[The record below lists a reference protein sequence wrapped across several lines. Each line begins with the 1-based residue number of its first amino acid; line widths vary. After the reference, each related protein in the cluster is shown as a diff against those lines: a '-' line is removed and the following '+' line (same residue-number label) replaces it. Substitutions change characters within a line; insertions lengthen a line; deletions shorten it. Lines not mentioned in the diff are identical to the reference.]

1 MAEERTIKSGGSNF
15 DMSFIVQSLK
25 RGEIA
30 FALALI
36 AILVVLILPMPRWL
50 LDVSLA
56 ISLMLSVLVLMTA
69 LFIERPLEFS
79 AFPTVLLV
87 TTMLRLALNV
97 ASTRLIL
104 GHGHEGLSAAGEVIR
119 AFGSFVMSGNLVIGV
134 IVFSI
139 LVLVNFVV
147 ITKGSGRIAEVS
159 ARFTLDAMPGKQMA
173 VDADLSA
180 GLITEAEAK
189 KRRKELEN
197 ESNFFGAM
205 DGAAKFVRGDAI
217 AGICITVINIVG
229 GIIIGVAQQS
239 MSFQDASHTYTLL
252 TVGDGLVSQ
261 IPALIVST
269 AAGMLV
275 SKTTGTGS
283 TDKAFFSQ
291 LSAYPSALGLS
302 SFLMASLSMLP
313 GIPVLPFL
321 SLACVTGYAAWKL
334 SEGQKETGDLA
345 LAGALGA
352 LTASESATEENA
364 TASALQIDQIRLE
377 LGYGLLSLV
386 NAAEGNKLAD
396 QIKTLRK
403 QLAKEIGFLLPMVRI
418 QDNLQLPSDEY
429 VLRIKEV
436 ESGRGSLRLHRLLA
450 MDPEGKH
457 IDLPGE
463 PTTEPTFGLKASW
476 IDRHLR
482 AEAESK
488 GYTVVDPLTVI
499 TTHLSEVIRDNTAD
513 LLSFMDTQ
521 DLLTELGHTHQ
532 KLISELIPTQITVSG
547 LQRVLQNL
555 LSERIS
561 IRDLPSILEAVSEAC
576 TFTSAPAGITEHVR
590 TRLGRQICS
599 AFSDESGILPLVML
613 SPEWENTLNQAL
625 MGEGESRQLALPPSK
640 LQELTA
646 RITEVFDGQA
656 MQGIVPVLLVS
667 PALRPQIRL
676 VLERFRPSTVVLSQ
690 AEIHPKARIKTVA
703 RL

>member
-1 MAEERTIKSGGSNF
+1 
-15 DMSFIVQSLK
+15 
-25 RGEIA
+25 
-30 FALALI
+30 
-36 AILVVLILPMPRWL
+36 
-50 LDVSLA
+50 
-56 ISLMLSVLVLMTA
+56 
-69 LFIERPLEFS
+69 
-79 AFPTVLLV
+79 
-87 TTMLRLALNV
+87 
-97 ASTRLIL
+97 
-104 GHGHEGLSAAGEVIR
+104 
-119 AFGSFVMSGNLVIGV
+119 
-134 IVFSI
+134 
-139 LVLVNFVV
+139 
-147 ITKGSGRIAEVS
+147 
-159 ARFTLDAMPGKQMA
+159 
-173 VDADLSA
+173 
-180 GLITEAEAK
+180 
-189 KRRKELEN
+189 
-197 ESNFFGAM
+197 M